1 MAINPLQPPIQYGME
16 PQDPAAAMLE
26 GLQIGEVFRQR
37 RQARELE
44 QKNAQFQA
52 DMAAWRMNPSDQRII
67 ELMNMYP
74 EFGEGIR
81 KEMEFVDKAK
91 VKAEFTEGM
100 QALFALE
107 TQPQVGID
115 MIDRR
120 IRASEEAGENTSV
133 LKIVRDSYGS
143 GSPEERLEAIANLK
157 MFLNMTDPALFKQ
170 FSEGRE
176 KSAQASVAEGTRE
189 SLVAEAAARAQ
200 TAEVGAEFAE
210 REKLANLELNELRQR
225 NLLDTMQG
233 RALTNRIQLL
243 EEKRAAA
250 QDVREQQRLDA
261 ELAARRRDEETLLR
275 ENAVALDSATLNTD
289 ILLNTLDRIIATPI
303 EVIENAAGPIDQRLP
318 TLRQETA
325 DFEALIKTYEDL
337 SFIASIPVL
346 KGYGALSNAEGSRL
360 QTALQNLGLGQGGRT
375 IKKNALN
382 ARAIAG
388 KMRENIA
395 GKYGVPPPETVDLST
410 VPIPTQAPIGV
421 EQQLWDVFTEEEKKE
436 WLGI

>member
-1 MAINPLQPPIQYGME
+1 MPAPIDYLGQMGIR
-16 PQDPAAAMLE
+16 PTDPGTALLE
-26 GLQIGEVFRQR
+26 GLQLGAVFKQQ

-52 DMAAWRMNPSDQRII
+52 DMAAWRTNPSDKRII
-67 ELMNMYP
+67 ELLNMYP

-107 TQPQVGID
+107 TQPQVGVD

-120 IRASEEAGENTSV
+120 IRASEEAGEDTSA

-143 GSPEERLEAIANLK
+143 GSPEERLDAIANLK
-157 MFLNMTDPALFKQ
+157 MFLGMTNPALFKEI
-170 FSEGRE
+170 SEARE
-176 KSAQASVAEGTRE
+176 KTAQASVAEGTRE
-189 SLVAEAAARAQ
+189 SLVAEAAARAE
-200 TAEVGAEFAE
+200 TAEIGADFAA
-210 REKLANLELNELRQR
+210 REKLANLELTKLQQL

-233 RALTNRIQLL
+233 RALTNRIKQL
-243 EEKRAAA
+243 ENRRAAA
-250 QDVREQQRLDA
+250 QDVRERQKLDA

-275 ENAVALDSATLNTD
+275 QNAVELDSATLSTD

-346 KGYGALSNAEGSRL
+346 KGFGALSNAEGSRL
-360 QTALQNLGLGQGGRT
+360 QTSLQNLGLGQGGQT

-395 GKYGVPPPETVDLST
+395 GKYGLPPPATVDLST